1 MAVRRAL
8 GFDPGRGTG
17 PLYPVPSPA
26 HGLRGA
32 GSTPLAGGAGGP
44 VGARVDAAPC
54 RATRVRTSP
63 RGTGGTLVSTNNKCH
78 AVRKR
83 SAELL
88 AREKANPPV
97 APPETAP
104 AYVHA
109 CHAGAW
115 HLHLRYKDGR
125 PGARIPYKCNSRH
138 HEGPCR
144 DTWRR
149 RLFARLEEGKLSEA
163 NPEDVL
169 FATLTLPPSDHREV
183 KAALASGDRSRLE
196 EAVKEQNR
204 ALGRKLRAWTRALS
218 ARAER
223 AGEERLAYFWF
234 REAHRSGVPHLHMLM
249 VSPWLARRVRER
261 DAELAELGDVELAED
276 DRGLAP
282 VELRELAVAS
292 GFGERLDIQV
302 AEDQKALTGY
312 ATKVIGEVSKGS
324 QTPEILPQHCRS
336 YGQSRGFLAKPLVVD
351 EDCVGWV
358 TDEHGRV
365 LQTQKTPDIEG
376 GWDAAGTAPRRV
388 TLRLPEVEARPLD
401 EEGLATEKAQRVA
414 SSRTLKKGGV
424 WDPEDAGVPNQGT
437 VEDGWRWAETMHI
450 DAPKVRTYVL
460 DRRPKVYRPPKEPE
474 APKQLALPEV
484 GTTVEGRAVEARTG

>member
-63 RGTGGTLVSTNNKCH
+63 RGTGGALVSTNNKCD
-78 AVRKR
+78 ARRKR
-83 SAELL
+83 SAALV
-88 AREKANPPV
+88 ARELKNPPV
-97 APPETAP
+97 PPPATAP
-104 AYVHA
+104 RYVHA
-109 CHAGAW
+109 CHAGEW

-149 RLFARLEEGKLSEA
+149 RLFARLRDGELATAS
-163 NPEDVL
+163 PEDVL
-169 FATLTLPPSDHREV
+169 FTTLTLPPSDHREV
-183 KAALASGDRSRLE
+183 KSALASGDRARLE
-196 EAVKEQNR
+196 EAVKSQNE
-204 ALGRKLRAWTRALS
+204 ALGKKLRLFREALS
-218 ARAER
+218 ARAKRRGYEGLR
-223 AGEERLAYFWF
+223 YFWF
-234 REAHRSGVPHLHMLM
+234 REAHRSGVPHLHMII
-249 VSPWLARRVRER
+249 VSSWVAQRVRAR
-261 DAELAELGDVELAED
+261 DAELAELGDGELDEN

-282 VELRELAVAS
+282 MEFRELAMAS
-292 GFGERLDIQV
+292 GFGERLDMQV
-302 AEDQKALTGY
+302 AESREALAGY

-324 QTPEILPQHCRS
+324 QTPEILPQHCRT
-336 YGQSRGFLAKPLVVD
+336 YGQSKGFLAKPPEQD
-351 EDCVGWV
+351 EECVGWV

-376 GWDAAGTAPRRV
+376 GWDAAGTAPRRA
-388 TLRLPEVEARPLD
+388 TLRLPEVEATPLD
-401 EEGLATEKAQRVA
+401 EGTLAAEKAQRVA

-437 VEDGWRWAETMHI
+437 VEDGWRWAETMHL

-460 DRRPKVYRPPKEPE
+460 DRRPKVYRPSKEPE
-474 APKQLALPEV
+474 PPKQLALPEV
-484 GTTVEGRAVEARTG
+484 GTTVEGRATEARTG